1 MNKDILNNVSRTL
14 GISPDVIE
22 KVYKAYWLY
31 IKTTIEALP
40 LKDNLNEE
48 EFLKL
53 RTNFNIGSL
62 GKLFVTYKHYIGV
75 KKRFEYLKKIG
86 EYEDR
91 RRNKD
96 QKA

>member
-1 MNKDILNNVSRTL
+1 MKKDIILSVSKDL
-14 GISPDVIE
+14 GISPDVVE

-40 LKDNLNEE
+40 LKEDLTEE
-48 EFLKL
+48 EFSKL

-62 GKLFVTYKHYIGV
+62 GKLFVTYKHYVGI
-75 KKRFEYLKKIG
+75 KKRFEYLRKIG

-96 QKA
+96 

>member
-1 MNKDILNNVSRTL
+1 MKKDIILSVSKNL
-14 GISPDVIE
+14 GISPDVVE

-40 LKDNLNEE
+40 LKEDITEE
-48 EFLKL
+48 EFSKL

-62 GKLFVTYKHYIGV
+62 GKLFVTYKHYAGI
-75 KKRFEYLKKIG
+75 KKRFEYLRKIG

-96 QKA
+96 